1 MALQDL
7 LNLSVARQKIGIS
20 EERIEA
26 IKPALREYIAF
37 WREYPDLFVDFMVRG
52 TRTEVKEGEFH
63 FYFYQRVFLRCVMRH
78 QYVYAV
84 FPRAYSKSFLSVMA
98 LMIRCILYPRANLFV
113 TSGGKEQAAGIL
125 KDKVNEICTLIPSFR
140 REIDWRR
147 GKTLE
152 GKDYCM
158 YIFKN
163 GSTLDNIAARE
174 SSRGKRRHGGLV
186 EECVGVDDQILREVI
201 IPIMAISR
209 RCMDGTS
216 QATETLNRSQVF
228 VTTAGYKGT
237 FPYERLI
244 GFLVRMAMQPER
256 CIVLGGTWR
265 LPVEVG
271 LQSKTFIQDQKEE
284 GTFNEASFE
293 REYESR
299 WTGDVENAFFN
310 SEMFDR
316 GRILKQP
323 EYEASGRSSKNQYYI
338 LSVDVGRKGC
348 DTVVCVFKVSPQV
361 QGPSLKSLVNIYTL
375 TDEHFGDQAIELK
388 KLYYKYKARRLV
400 IDGNGLGIGL
410 IDYMVKP
417 SIEPDTGDVLPDFG
431 VYGGTQEDAAEEYKK
446 YRTADCE
453 ENAIYILKANAPINT
468 EAHANAQV
476 NLSSGKVKMLIDDRD
491 AKIKLL
497 GTKVGQNMKPEER
510 SNYLKPFTLTSILKE
525 EMMNLR
531 EENEGTNI
539 ILKQANKGIKKDK
552 FSSFEYGLYYIKILM
567 IIMSVLSKTAMLKWK
582 PQNSMMFWNV
592 SLVGKPMSLLLA
604 LIHQKMS
611 HYM

>member
-7 LNLSVARQKIGIS
+7 LQLNQKRQKIGLS
-20 EERIEA
+20 EERINA
-26 IKPALREYIAF
+26 IKPVIRQYIGF

-63 FYFYQRVFLRCVMRH
+63 FYFYQRVFLRSVMRH

-125 KDKVNEICTLIPSFR
+125 KDKVTEICTLIPAFD
-140 REIDWRR
+140 REIDRRR

-152 GKDYCM
+152 GKDYCK
-158 YIFKN
+158 YVFKS

-174 SSRGKRRHGGLV
+174 SSRGKRRHGGLI

-201 IPIMAISR
+201 IPTMAISR
-209 RCMDGTS
+209 RCMDGSTHS
-216 QATETLNRSQVF
+216 EETLNKSQVF

-237 FPYERLI
+237 YSYERLI
-244 GFLVRMAMQPER
+244 GFLVRMITQPER
-256 CIVLGGTWR
+256 CMVMGGTWR
-265 LPVEVG
+265 IPVAVG
-271 LQSKTFIQDQKEE
+271 LQSKTFIQDQKDE

-299 WTGDVENAFFN
+299 WTGDVEDAFFN
-310 SEMFDR
+310 AEMFNR

-323 EYEASGRSSKNQYYI
+323 EYEASGRSSKNQFYI

-348 DTVVCVFKVSPQV
+348 DTVVCVFKVTPQP
-361 QGPSLKSLVNIYTL
+361 QGPALKSLVNIYTIAD
-375 TDEHFGDQAIELK
+375 THFGDQALEIK
-388 KLYYKYKARRLV
+388 KLYYKYNARRIV

-410 IDYMVKP
+410 VDYMVKP
-417 SIEPDTGDVLPDFG
+417 SIDPDTNETLPDFG

-446 YRTADCE
+446 YRTPDCE
-453 ENAIYILKANAPINT
+453 ENAIYIIKASAPINT
-468 EAHANAQV
+468 LAHTTTQV
-476 NLSSGKVKMLIDDRD
+476 NLSTGKVKMLIDERD

-510 SNYLKPFTLTSILKE
+510 SIYLKPFTLTSILKE

-531 EENEGTNI
+531 EENEGQNI
-539 ILKQANKGIKKDK
+539 ILKRANKGIKQDK
-552 FSSFEYGLYYIKILM
+552 FSAFEYGLYYIK
-567 IIMSVLSKTAMLKWK
+567 VEEENKKRKKKFNAKEW
-582 PQNSMMFWNV
+582 MFLN
-592 SLVGKPMSLLLA
+592 
-604 LIHQKMS
+604 
-611 HYM
+611 